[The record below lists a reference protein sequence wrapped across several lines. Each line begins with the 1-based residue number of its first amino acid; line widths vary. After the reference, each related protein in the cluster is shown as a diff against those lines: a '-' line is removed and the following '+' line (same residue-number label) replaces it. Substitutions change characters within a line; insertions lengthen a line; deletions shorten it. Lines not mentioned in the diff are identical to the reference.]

1 MERSEDE
8 KGIGV
13 VVSVGGSRA
22 AARLVKP
29 ACEGGRDRS
38 RLTIGR
44 MIAIRTDASRVI
56 GVITSLAASP
66 GSNEPDG
73 SLVAEIDMLGEIRM
87 HGTPEAFF
95 QRGVSD
101 YPTIG
106 DPLAEVESA
115 ELALIHRIAG
125 GATIDVGRLQLDASI
140 PAYVNFDELL
150 QKHFAVLGT
159 TGVGKSTG
167 VSLILNEILKRDSG
181 LRIFSSIRTM
191 NTAAASATWRS

>member
-1 MERSEDE
+1 MDRSEDV
-8 KGIGV
+8 KGIGF
-13 VVSVGGSRA
+13 VVSVGGSQA

-29 ACEGGRDRS
+29 AYDGGH

-44 MIAIRTDASRVI
+44 VIAIRTDASRVI

-66 GSNEPDG
+66 GPNEDDG
-73 SLVAEIDMLGEIRM
+73 SSLVAEIDMLGEIRM
-87 HGTPEAFF
+87 HGTPDAFF

-106 DPLAEVESA
+106 DPLAEVGTE
-115 ELALIHRIAG
+115 ELALIHRITG
-125 GATIDVGRLQLDASI
+125 RATIDVGRLQLDSSI

-150 QKHFAVLGT
+150 QKHFAILGT

-167 VSLILNEILKRDSG
+167 VCLILNEILKRRQRAQDVSH
-181 LRIFSSIRTM
+181 RSRTT